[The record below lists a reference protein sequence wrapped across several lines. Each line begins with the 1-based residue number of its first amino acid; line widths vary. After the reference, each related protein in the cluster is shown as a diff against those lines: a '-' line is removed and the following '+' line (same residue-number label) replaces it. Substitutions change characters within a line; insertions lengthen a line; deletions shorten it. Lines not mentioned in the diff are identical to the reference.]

1 MSAKCPKCEAIL
13 SSVKVEDVDVG
24 PKRLRGVAYC
34 CPSCSTVLS
43 VELDPLLLQRD
54 TVKAIRGR

>member
-13 SSVKVEDVDVG
+13 SSVKIETLDVG

-34 CPSCSTVLS
+34 CTSCSTVLS
-43 VELDPLLLQRD
+43 VELDPLALQHE
-54 TVKAIRGR
+54 TIKAIKGR